1 MQFTD
6 GKLGGVNQI
15 HHDIW
20 HWNANNVF
28 YYRPDYGFCDDDN
41 GKPKDQ
47 PNPGNAVQAVFWV
60 RPVRERKFR
69 KIFEGNCIGGKE
81 IQMYKDDSDNPGKD
95 LASWTKECGR
105 ACTDRQK
112 RIAGANWAGFFLHG
126 FIVNPKTGQCW
137 CEGEPSDKC
146 PRNKNSG
153 FIRYDYISASTI
165 FSWGLQ
171 TPSMMPLIQGNPSKK
186 PTLCVGASP
195 LGLNALRFEGNAA
208 FDDIILKP
216 NGGNLHWFLALKAKA
231 TGKYHNVFDAVGDQS
246 MCLWVDKSNQYEF
259 NNCAGS
265 AHDTLRSK
273 ATVGEWQVIQAS
285 VVEAKKNILWV
296 DGEKLTSTYGD
307 KSKGFSI
314 ATSYDLF
321 NRNGNEGFKGDVG
334 ELLVVDSALTPE
346 EQAEIRAYL
355 KNKWLG
361 SSGRRLTSL
370 DYDTLLAKYNVLE
383 RRLAQLEALLL

>member
-1 MQFTD
+1 ME
-6 GKLGGVNQI
+6 G
-15 HHDIW
+15 
-20 HWNANNVF
+20 NV
-28 YYRPDYGFCDDDN
+28 YTSAPWLDLLACS
-41 GKPKDQ
+41 PKT
-47 PNPGNAVQAVFWV
+47 
-60 RPVRERKFR
+60 ERKFR

-171 TPSMMPLIQGNPSKK
+171 TASMMPLIQGNPSKK

-216 NGGNLHWFLALKAKA
+216 NGQCTDTAVDLKS
-231 TGKYHNVFDAVGDQS
+231 DRAV
-246 MCLWVDKSNQYEF
+246 
-259 NNCAGS
+259 
-265 AHDTLRSK
+265 
-273 ATVGEWQVIQAS
+273 
-285 VVEAKKNILWV
+285 
-296 DGEKLTSTYGD
+296 
-307 KSKGFSI
+307 
-314 ATSYDLF
+314 
-321 NRNGNEGFKGDVG
+321 
-334 ELLVVDSALTPE
+334 
-346 EQAEIRAYL
+346 
-355 KNKWLG
+355 LG
-361 SSGRRLTSL
+361 CRL
-370 DYDTLLAKYNVLE
+370 
-383 RRLAQLEALLL
+383 

>member
-1 MQFTD
+1 M
-6 GKLGGVNQI
+6 N
-15 HHDIW
+15 
-20 HWNANNVF
+20 
-28 YYRPDYGFCDDDN
+28 RRDD
-41 GKPKDQ
+41 PKH
-47 PNPGNAVQAVFWV
+47 
-60 RPVRERKFR
+60 
-69 KIFEGNCIGGKE
+69 
-81 IQMYKDDSDNPGKD
+81 Y
-95 LASWTKECGR
+95 
-105 ACTDRQK
+105 
-112 RIAGANWAGFFLHG
+112 
-126 FIVNPKTGQCW
+126 PKQ
-137 CEGEPSDKC
+137 
-146 PRNKNSG
+146 
-153 FIRYDYISASTI
+153 
-165 FSWGLQ
+165 Q
-171 TPSMMPLIQGNPSKK
+171 
-186 PTLCVGASP
+186 
-195 LGLNALRFEGNAA
+195 
-208 FDDIILKP
+208 
-216 NGGNLHWFLALKAKA
+216 
-231 TGKYHNVFDAVGDQS
+231 
-246 MCLWVDKSNQYEF
+246 
-259 NNCAGS
+259 
-265 AHDTLRSK
+265 